1 MTDAFP
7 LFLSVVPFALVFGL
21 AVTES
26 GVDHVVGWS
35 SSWLIFGGAAQLTLL
50 SLLGAGSAVTAAVV
64 AALVVNARHLMYS
77 AALAPTFARQPRWF
91 RWCGPYLL
99 IDHVFALAILR
110 VDDEPADFRRYYL
123 GAGATFWL
131 GWQIATA
138 AGLFIGPTIPEGWN
152 LGIAVPILF
161 VGLIVRGID
170 GSPKLVA
177 AVTAAAATWLASGL
191 PHRAGLLVG
200 ALVGVACGV
209 VAERWR

>member
-1 MTDAFP
+1 M
-7 LFLSVVPFALVFGL
+7 
-21 AVTES
+21 
-26 GVDHVVGWS
+26 
-35 SSWLIFGGAAQLTLL
+35 
-50 SLLGAGSAVTAAVV
+50 

-77 AALAPTFARQPRWF
+77 AALAPTFASQPRWF

-123 GAGATFWL
+123 GVGATFWV
-131 GWQIATA
+131 GWQVATA
-138 AGLFIGPTIPEGWN
+138 AGLFIGPTIPAEWN

-177 AVTAAAATWLASGL
+177 AATAATATWLTSGL
-191 PHRAGLLVG
+191 PHRGGLLVG